1 MSPGTYTIRHMR
13 RKDRKMQRKRLRVGQ
28 PDVKRR
34 RLELKAERQ
43 SKNASQSVLEGTC
56 FFIGMLQ
63 DWKSLWCICTLESN
77 LFILFF
83 QRRHISGKHLPGV
96 GRKHWFKWH
105 STKFPCR
112 TPTHISIGVFW
123 FGNWRIRFVKF
134 AFSVW
139 FIKRDN
145 CE

>member
-1 MSPGTYTIRHMR
+1 MYMLKYLTFLLVANKSCSVSPGTYTIRHMR

-63 DWKSLWCICTLESN
+63 D
-77 LFILFF
+77 
-83 QRRHISGKHLPGV
+83 
-96 GRKHWFKWH
+96 
-105 STKFPCR
+105 
-112 TPTHISIGVFW
+112 
-123 FGNWRIRFVKF
+123 
-134 AFSVW
+134 
-139 FIKRDN
+139 
-145 CE
+145 